1 MAGHA
6 WWGAT
11 QWAAYLVHQEQ
22 PIKAASKMALR
33 ELEIT
38 GGDTLSAHAYAGLM
52 LDDPMLALR
61 LIKAANDRM
70 PRRMARDITTPLGV
84 VMALGTDALRRLIET
99 APEVSPDNVG
109 FMTCEARYA
118 LAARIA
124 AAWGALHYD
133 MDASELAMAALLA
146 NAGEV
151 ELWAIAPELPQRAL
165 DELKS
170 GRAERSEAAQRQA
183 CGFAF
188 LDITLLL
195 IDAWSLPQL
204 IRQLIRG
211 DEGQRARL
219 ARLAVNTA
227 RHLSNGAD
235 DPALPDDMREAA
247 KLTGATLGQ
256 VVAALPDIGA
266 AEKAALLT
274 IVEPPEQPASPLSA
288 NAGVGDSG
296 DAPASMGT
304 TQG

>member
-1 MAGHA
+1 MAGQS

-22 PIKAASKMALR
+22 PIKAASKTALHDM
-33 ELEIT
+33 EEAS
-38 GGDTLSAHAYAGLM
+38 GDALSGHAYAGLI

-61 LIKAANDRM
+61 LIKAANDRL
-70 PRRMARDITTPLGV
+70 PLRMARDITTPLGV
-84 VMALGTDALRRLIET
+84 VLALGTDALRAQIES
-99 APEVSPDNVG
+99 APEVSPENSG
-109 FMTCEARYA
+109 FMACEARA
-118 LAARIA
+118 SLAARIA
-124 AAWGALHYD
+124 HAWGALHYD
-133 MDASELAMAALLA
+133 LDSGELAMAALLA

-151 ELWAIAPELPQRAL
+151 ELWAIAPELPQRAQ

-170 GRAERSEAAQRQA
+170 GRAARSEVAQRQA

-195 IDAWSLPQL
+195 IDTWNLPQL

-211 DEGQRARL
+211 DEGLRARL

-247 KLTGATLGQ
+247 TITGSTLSQ
-256 VVAALPDIGA
+256 VIAVLPDISA
-266 AEKAALLT
+266 EEKAALLGVT
-274 IVEPPEQPASPLSA
+274 EIVSLPPDCA
-288 NAGVGDSG
+288 
-296 DAPASMGT
+296 
-304 TQG
+304 